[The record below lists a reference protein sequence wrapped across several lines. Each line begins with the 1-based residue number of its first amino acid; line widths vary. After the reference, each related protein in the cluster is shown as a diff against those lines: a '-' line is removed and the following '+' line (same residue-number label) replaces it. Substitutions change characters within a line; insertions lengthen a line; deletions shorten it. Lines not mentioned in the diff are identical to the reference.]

1 MVKLID
7 EGKISHNERV
17 HLAGKVPQVVSRGVI
32 VTSGQPVHVA
42 IEGPLVMMS
51 PALPKRLAVPTVE
64 LSVIFKFLFT
74 VTYSLVFFYLGV
86 DFLAN
91 GTGGIDS
98 DLAKADL
105 GAGHSQL
112 GKLGQDFRVKV
123 FDPFFSGWRRHTLK
137 RFLFSFCQIVL
148 RKC

>member
-51 PALPKRLAVPTVE
+51 PALPKRLGVPTVE
-64 LSVIFKFLFT
+64 LSVIFEFLFT
-74 VTYSLVFFYLGV
+74 VTYSLVFFTSALIFSLMAREASTLIWRKRILVLAIVNLG
-86 DFLAN
+86 N
-91 GTGGIDS
+91 S
-98 DLAKADL
+98 AKI
-105 GAGHSQL
+105 SE
-112 GKLGQDFRVKV
+112 
-123 FDPFFSGWRRHTLK
+123 
-137 RFLFSFCQIVL
+137 
-148 RKC
+148 